1 VGASISG
8 GCADEKPSSK
18 RRKITLGKVIL
29 LAGIVLL
36 LIFMVLA
43 FYDYSTIE
51 TNGPVSTRGV
61 TIGQGVIL
69 GCFLTFCGVILVEVE
84 RTRDN

>member
-1 VGASISG
+1 MGASISG
-8 GCADEKPSSK
+8 GCADEKPSPK
-18 RRKITLGKVIL
+18 RRKITLGKVML
-29 LAGIVLL
+29 FAGTVLL

-51 TNGPVSTRGV
+51 TNGPVSSRGV
-61 TIGQGVIL
+61 SIGWGVIL
-69 GCFLTFCGVILVEVE
+69 GCFLTFCGAILVEVE